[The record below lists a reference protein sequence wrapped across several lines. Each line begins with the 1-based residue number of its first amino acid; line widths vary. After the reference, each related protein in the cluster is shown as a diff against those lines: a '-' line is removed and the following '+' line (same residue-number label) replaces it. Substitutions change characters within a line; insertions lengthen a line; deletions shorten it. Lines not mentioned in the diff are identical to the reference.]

1 MKKEGKCFVY
11 KEPGYIASKYKKGG
25 PRYEK
30 KTTEVKVNNARIEE
44 ISSSFL
50 EDSKSGKD

>member
-1 MKKEGKCFVY
+1 MYKK
-11 KEPGYIASKYKKGG
+11 PGYIASKYNKGG

-30 KTTEVKVNNARIEE
+30 KTTEVKVNNTRIEE
-44 ISSSFL
+44 ISSSE

>member
-1 MKKEGKCFVY
+1 MKKEGKYFVY

-30 KTTEVKVNNARIEE
+30 KTIEVKVNNARIEE
-44 ISSSFL
+44 ISSSFS
-50 EDSKSGKD
+50 EDSKSEKD

>member
-11 KEPGYIASKYKKGG
+11 KEPGHIASEYKKGG

-44 ISSSFL
+44 ISSSS
-50 EDSKSGKD
+50 EDSESGKD